1 MEVVALILELLV
13 STAIRSYENPKVNI
27 RQVPKVFRPGFSY
40 HSIEPEENDESRSSQ
55 SESSSEEVEMSSSNQ
70 GPATRNNFPVS
81 IFAGNGNADERR
93 PIFGNGK

>member
-40 HSIEPEENDESRSSQ
+40 HSIEPEENDESRSSH
-55 SESSSEEVEMSSSNQ
+55 SDSSSEVEMSSSYQ
-70 GPATRNNFPVS
+70 GPATRNNFPIS
-81 IFAGNGNADERR
+81 IFAGNGNADETR
-93 PIFGNGK
+93 PIFGK